1 LFQTLCSH
9 YICSFHFFY
18 LLKNT
23 NFTRHFKHS
32 QRPSILAD
40 ANSINQSL
48 DNQLAFFTHLRIVF
62 NLNLV
67 NIKRLPP
74 LIYYFNFSELF
85 FTLFKK
91 KIAKT
96 ELHIYIHVAINEQKI
111 DCSEF
116 PFDAWR
122 ARSTRTCDVR
132 SCDTS
137 FSRGLY
143 IQGGHGSIHH
153 IRPVNFPYPSRLQLL
168 WKFSLITKTNH
179 ISFIAGSSEEET
191 SCVP

>member
-1 LFQTLCSH
+1 MMQDNTPINF
-9 YICSFHFFY
+9 YIKHFFINCQIKKLQPIFDTFVPPCIPSFHFFH

-23 NFTRHFKHS
+23 NFTMYFKHS

-74 LIYYFNFSELF
+74 LIYHFNFSELF

-91 KIAKT
+91 KT
-96 ELHIYIHVAINEQKI
+96 CENGTTYT
-111 DCSEF
+111 S
-116 PFDAWR
+116 
-122 ARSTRTCDVR
+122 RST
-132 SCDTS
+132 
-137 FSRGLY
+137 
-143 IQGGHGSIHH
+143 
-153 IRPVNFPYPSRLQLL
+153 N
-168 WKFSLITKTNH
+168 K
-179 ISFIAGSSEEET
+179 
-191 SCVP
+191 

>member
-1 LFQTLCSH
+1 MNFVPNFMFTL
-9 YICSFHFFY
+9 YSFHFFH

-32 QRPSILAD
+32 QRPTILAD

-48 DNQLAFFTHLRIVF
+48 DNQLAFFTHLRIVC

-91 KIAKT
+91 TIAKM
-96 ELHIYIHVAINEQKI
+96 EQ
-111 DCSEF
+111 F
-116 PFDAWR
+116 
-122 ARSTRTCDVR
+122 TRRDQRTNRLFRVPVR
-132 SCDTS
+132 RMACM
-137 FSRGLY
+137 
-143 IQGGHGSIHH
+143 
-153 IRPVNFPYPSRLQLL
+153 VNQNL
-168 WKFSLITKTNH
+168 
-179 ISFIAGSSEEET
+179 
-191 SCVP
+191 